1 MNGKNM
7 GSQAAFALEYYN
19 MYQNSMKIIAE
30 EQIKRLNEQLDVQ
43 SIMDEAAR
51 EEESLNSRMFR

>member
-7 GSQAAFALEYYN
+7 GSQDEFAREYYN

-30 EQIKRLNEQLDVQ
+30 EHRKRLNEQLDVQ
-43 SIMDEAAR
+43 AIMDEAAR
-51 EEESLNSRMFR
+51 EEESLNSRMFC